1 MSSKRVFGRFISI
14 AVCVHIKIYTG
25 LSAPLSVVCAG
36 LSCSYD
42 NTKKIDEVKTINA
55 FGMWTN
61 TKNFFV
67 RICLKYK
74 EVEKKTVH
82 AIKIS
87 TYCRSTVDSC
97 KSRVATDCVY
107 HCLQWQVPISFF
119 FKTHS
124 FIRNL
129 FYFQFTMN
137 FFFI

>member
-61 TKNFFV
+61 TKNFF
-67 RICLKYK
+67 CLKCDNT
-74 EVEKKTVH
+74 KKLKKNRSCNKNLNLLPEYSGFVQVT
-82 AIKIS
+82 
-87 TYCRSTVDSC
+87 CRYRLRLSLSA
-97 KSRVATDCVY
+97 VASADFV
-107 HCLQWQVPISFF
+107 FF
-119 FKTHS
+119 
-124 FIRNL
+124 
-129 FYFQFTMN
+129 
-137 FFFI
+137 